1 MVAKVNAA
9 SVPRSERILGR
20 ANCLATDSVGDCV
33 RITGPKIS
41 NRFQVAKVDIATPGQ
56 HLAVGIVVKKFDPTT
71 CVVHF
76 HGPLRNVY
84 LALSPGRAYLVGTD
98 SKVAKPGDPNYPVS
112 GSHFFQ
118 QIGVSTST
126 NELLVI
132 PLDSSF
138 GASPVAGARWFN
150 QPFNEL
156 PDGARIIFTTAL
168 PFRHGGVDSESVY
181 YSGQR
186 LLYGAG
192 NDYVAAESGGPGT
205 GFDAII
211 MAQIPKV
218 WSNLQ
223 IDFVPDV

>member
-1 MVAKVNAA
+1 MQKVNAA

-20 ANCLATDSVGDCV
+20 ANCLATDATGDCV
-33 RITGPKIS
+33 RITGPKVG
-41 NRFQVAKVDIATPGQ
+41 NRFQVEKVNIGVPGL
-56 HLAVGIVVKKFDPTT
+56 HLAVGIIAKKYDATT
-71 CVVHF
+71 CVVEF

-84 LALSPGRAYLVGTD
+84 LALSPGRVYLVGTD
-98 SKVAKPGDPNYPVS
+98 SRVAKQGDPNYPVS

-126 NELLVI
+126 NEILVA
-132 PLDSSF
+132 PLDASF
-138 GASPVAGARWFN
+138 GVAPGASARWFN

-156 PDGARIIFTTAL
+156 PDGARTTFTTAL
-168 PFRHGGVDSESVY
+168 LFRHGGVDSESVY

-186 LLYGAG
+186 LLHGVG

-205 GFDAII
+205 GFDTII
-211 MAQIPKV
+211 MAQTPKV